1 MKFQPLVDYNPSSS
15 DLWQPWLEELKTVF
29 ETNIDLL
36 TKELS
41 EKTNIKVMKP
51 EGTYLVWLDFS
62 AYDQDHNEL
71 GRLLKEEAK
80 VVLNDGIYF
89 WFRRRK
95 AFPL

>member
-1 MKFQPLVDYNPSSS
+1 MGNL
-15 DLWQPWLEELKTVF
+15 WLEELKTVF

-62 AYDQDHNEL
+62 AYNQDHNEL

-80 VVLNDGIYF
+80 VVLNDGITF

-95 AFPL
+95 TFPL